1 MRRIAGQMSNP
12 KEQNRIDI
20 EKRIRRDVAVLAR
33 FIRIFC
39 ANNHSENSKSPVRA
53 EGRTGEFL
61 NEVSV
66 ELCYD
71 CTKLLL
77 HGAGKRITCP
87 YDPKPRC
94 KRCPTYCYRDGYRER
109 IREVMRFSGAYLI
122 KRGRLDLAF
131 KYFF

>member
-1 MRRIAGQMSNP
+1 MSDP

-39 ANNHSENSKSPVRA
+39 DNKHSENSKSPVRA
-53 EGRTGEFL
+53 KGRTGEFL
-61 NEVSV
+61 NDVSV
-66 ELCYD
+66 ELCDD

-87 YDPKPRC
+87 YDLKPRC
-94 KRCPTYCYRDGYRER
+94 KKMSHLLLQRRVPGKN
-109 IREVMRFSGAYLI
+109 
-122 KRGRLDLAF
+122 KRGYAVLGGLSDQERKTRFGIQIFLLEGELRR
-131 KYFF
+131 